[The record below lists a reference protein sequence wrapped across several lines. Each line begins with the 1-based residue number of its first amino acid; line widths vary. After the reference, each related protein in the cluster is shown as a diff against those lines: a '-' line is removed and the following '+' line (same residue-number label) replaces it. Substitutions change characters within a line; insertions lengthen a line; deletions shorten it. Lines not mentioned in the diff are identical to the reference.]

1 MKGKQLKE
9 VFIKSVLGLCGT
21 VSSIAVVLIIIFLFK
36 EGFGLF
42 SVPPVSEG
50 YALVINEK
58 NPVKELSADQIRLIY
73 ESEIDNW
80 KMLGGD
86 DEPITVFDFD
96 YLSERYDEDQLGE
109 SFENLSSI
117 IQENVVTTPGIFAI
131 FPEKYM
137 PDGLTDVIVAN
148 NSIIDFIGGESWYP
162 TAKPAAIF
170 GILPIILGTLWVTL
184 GSIIIAIPLGLG
196 ASIYMAE
203 IAHPNILKFLKPT
216 IELLAGIPSVVYGF
230 FGLVVIVPY
239 IQSVF
244 NLAVGETAL
253 AGSIMLGIIALPTI
267 ITLSEDAIRST
278 PKSVKMA
285 SLALGATHWQTIVRV
300 IIPYSI
306 SGITTAS
313 ILGVG
318 RAIGETMAV
327 LMVTGN
333 AAVIPGSFL
342 EPVRT
347 IPATIAAELGEAPIG
362 GPHYKA
368 LFVLGCI
375 LFIFTFLINTIVE
388 IISSKKSLKKG

>member
-1 MKGKQLKE
+1 VKGKQIKE
-9 VFIKSVLGLCGT
+9 VFIKSLLGLCGT
-21 VSSIAVVLIIIFLFK
+21 VSSIAVILIIVFLFR

-50 YALVINEK
+50 YALVINES
-58 NPVKELSADQIRLIY
+58 NPVKELDADQIRLIY
-73 ESEIDNW
+73 ESEIVNW
-80 KMLGGD
+80 KMLGGN

-96 YLSERYDEDQLGE
+96 YLSERYDEEQLGE
-109 SFENLSSI
+109 SFENLSAI
-117 IQENVVTTPGIFAI
+117 IQTNVESTPGIFAI

-137 PDGLTDVIVAN
+137 PDGLQDVFVAD
-148 NSIIDFIGGESWYP
+148 NSIIDFITGESWYP

-300 IIPYSI
+300 IVPYSI

-362 GPHYKA
+362 GAHYKA